1 MDFKS
6 QKKEIS
12 TAFYNFRDN
21 PNILLTLFQE
31 ESFLLGLKVDKSASK
46 LVVSQTPDFSALAA
60 FTYEDKLK
68 EFAPDARPSI
78 LSGREIAELAL
89 NSKSR
94 LLQLD
99 PNDGPIVLGS
109 MLKSIIEKTSWSAP
123 SNNEQLFSMIKNTLS
138 KWQGVNFELAVGEFT
153 DLKISLFGNVEICIQ
168 AASDLGQLLS
178 KDPKVSGLLPS
189 GADIV
194 YSS

>member
-6 QKKEIS
+6 QKVGIS
-12 TAFYNFRDN
+12 TAFHNFRDN

-31 ESFLLGLKVDKSASK
+31 ESFLLGLKVDKSFSK
-46 LVVSQTPDFSALAA
+46 LVVSHTPDFSALAA

-123 SNNEQLFSMIKNTLS
+123 SNNEQLFSLIKNTLS
-138 KWQGVNFELAVGEFT
+138 KWQEVEFELAVGEFT
-153 DLKISLFGNVEICIQ
+153 DLKISLFGKVEVCIQ

-178 KDPKVSGLLPS
+178 KDPMVNGLLPS